1 MPKIRNFSLPPDL
14 TEALV
19 EALEVLP
26 IDRLMAW
33 AQECQP
39 GGVMRPDVIRAQV
52 NALVR
57 SEGELDAGLL
67 KLLETAGPYRETISF
82 LSLAALQEYFEPLA
96 RIMGRERLLLGL
108 LADPRDRVQE
118 WAIEQVQRPA
128 SSGTGEGFPREA
140 VESMWAGIEER
151 LVYPLQVDLAPGK
164 SLEGP
169 PSGLLDSLEKTAIT
183 GFAQQLDSQ
192 KKKVERLNRE
202 LGKQKQRYLEKLKQQ
217 SAAAESEKKQL
228 RTELEAARAQISAR
242 DKELGRLEARLAEL
256 SQRIE
261 ATVAERLRAETST
274 LVRKW
279 LGEPLETEA
288 ALEAARASA
297 QDLVAK
303 AEAVLE
309 AQGRQ
314 DRHTGNRLELEKRLT
329 ALRET
334 RARLVSALQN
344 AVTPVPQ
351 LRPTLGEVEAEIG
364 RLERLLGVA
373 ARAPEV
379 VSRLLAGVN
388 AAGTWEEVRTLS
400 QVVDQMSEA
409 GLLGGPEARTVYNAV
424 QRKFSLLQ
432 ERTRSFE
439 GDNGWSLRDTLFRNK
454 PALLLLDGHN
464 ILFSLQDVFGAD
476 YENGY
481 PGPLARQRL
490 TRIVE
495 RLVQNRSNLRVRLC
509 FDGPDARSVQVS
521 SNVSV
526 EYSGGT
532 GRDRADEMIVSR
544 LLFKD
549 LKTLD
554 QKVFVVTDDRRIRHA
569 ILQSG
574 AKFVRTDLFAVLLAD
589 FGCLN

>member
-67 KLLETAGPYRETISF
+67 KLLETEGPYRETISF

-242 DKELGRLEARLAEL
+242 DKEVGRLEARLAEL

-297 QDLVAK
+297 PDLVAK
-303 AEAVLE
+303 AEAVLD

-314 DRHTGNRLELEKRLT
+314 DRHTGNRIQLEQRLT

-334 RARLVSALQN
+334 RARLESALQN
-344 AVTPVPQ
+344 AVTPVSQ
-351 LRPTLGEVEAEIG
+351 LRPTLREVEAEIG

-464 ILFSLQDVFGAD
+464 ILFSLQDIFGAD

-495 RLVQNRSNLRVRLC
+495 RLVQNRSNLRVKLC

-549 LKTLD
+549 LQTLD

>member
-1 MPKIRNFSLPPDL
+1 M
-14 TEALV
+14 
-19 EALEVLP
+19 
-26 IDRLMAW
+26 
-33 AQECQP
+33 
-39 GGVMRPDVIRAQV
+39 
-52 NALVR
+52 
-57 SEGELDAGLL
+57 
-67 KLLETAGPYRETISF
+67 
-82 LSLAALQEYFEPLA
+82 
-96 RIMGRERLLLGL
+96 
-108 LADPRDRVQE
+108 
-118 WAIEQVQRPA
+118 
-128 SSGTGEGFPREA
+128 
-140 VESMWAGIEER
+140 
-151 LVYPLQVDLAPGK
+151 
-164 SLEGP
+164 
-169 PSGLLDSLEKTAIT
+169 
-183 GFAQQLDSQ
+183 
-192 KKKVERLNRE
+192 
-202 LGKQKQRYLEKLKQQ
+202 
-217 SAAAESEKKQL
+217 
-228 RTELEAARAQISAR
+228 
-242 DKELGRLEARLAEL
+242 
-256 SQRIE
+256 
-261 ATVAERLRAETST
+261 
-274 LVRKW
+274 
-279 LGEPLETEA
+279 
-288 ALEAARASA
+288 
-297 QDLVAK
+297 
-303 AEAVLE
+303 
-309 AQGRQ
+309 
-314 DRHTGNRLELEKRLT
+314 
-329 ALRET
+329 
-334 RARLVSALQN
+334 SALQN

-549 LKTLD
+549 LQTLD

>member
-1 MPKIRNFSLPPDL
+1 
-14 TEALV
+14 
-19 EALEVLP
+19 
-26 IDRLMAW
+26 
-33 AQECQP
+33 
-39 GGVMRPDVIRAQV
+39 
-52 NALVR
+52 
-57 SEGELDAGLL
+57 
-67 KLLETAGPYRETISF
+67 
-82 LSLAALQEYFEPLA
+82 
-96 RIMGRERLLLGL
+96 
-108 LADPRDRVQE
+108 
-118 WAIEQVQRPA
+118 
-128 SSGTGEGFPREA
+128 
-140 VESMWAGIEER
+140 MWAGIEER

-242 DKELGRLEARLAEL
+242 DKEVGRLEARLAEL

-297 QDLVAK
+297 PDLVAK

-334 RARLVSALQN
+334 RARLESALQN
-344 AVTPVPQ
+344 AVTPVSQ
-351 LRPTLGEVEAEIG
+351 LRPTLREVEAEIG

-464 ILFSLQDVFGAD
+464 ILFSLQDIFGAD

-495 RLVQNRSNLRVRLC
+495 RLVQNRSNLRVKLC

-549 LKTLD
+549 LQTLD